1 MNTKNI
7 VNGIVY
13 KDIISLNGWEFLEYM
28 ETHPQLYSNGKFL
41 NYISK
46 NYLFELEFWPDI
58 LREIDDLNILK
69 LIDEKVL
76 TNSFIIKWMYSNL
89 NDLNWRFENNTISE
103 SNIKRAKRHI
113 KNIEQYLSYI
123 NSKKYLINISLN
135 M

>member
-28 ETHPQLYSNGKFL
+28 ENHPQLYFDGKFL

-58 LREIDDLNILK
+58 IREIDDLNILK
-69 LIDEKVL
+69 QIDENIL
-76 TNSFIIKWMYSNL
+76 TNGFIIKWMYSNL
-89 NDLNWRFENNTISE
+89 NDLNWRFKNNTVSE
-103 SNIKRAKRHI
+103 FNIKRVKRYI
-113 KNIEQYLSYI
+113 KNIEQYLSYV
-123 NSKKYLINISLN
+123 NSKSV
-135 M
+135 